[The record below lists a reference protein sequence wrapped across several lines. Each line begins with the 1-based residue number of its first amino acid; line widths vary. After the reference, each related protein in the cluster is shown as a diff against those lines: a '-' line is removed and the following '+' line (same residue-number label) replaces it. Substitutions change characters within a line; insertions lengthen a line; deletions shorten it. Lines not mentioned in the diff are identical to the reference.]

1 MRIGIDARFLT
12 HPQKGGFK
20 TYTEN
25 LVVALSEIDQG
36 NEYILYVDRQPSR
49 EAKLFERPNF
59 TFQVIPGDN
68 PGYGMFWREQ
78 YKLPQHAK
86 KDKLDVFHA
95 PCLTSPLWMDIPL
108 VVTIHDMIWYYPS
121 RYTKGKF
128 LLNKRKFMQWYYR
141 MVPAYA
147 IQKAD
152 AIITVSHS
160 SKQSIIDYLRIEDEK
175 IFVTHEAPAAIYHP
189 VESNGKMNLVREKY
203 GLTRN
208 FILAVGSTDPR
219 KNINT
224 LLKAFALLPESLR
237 EQYQLVIVWNHKLLE
252 STTLKAAKQQ
262 GISDQIL
269 FLRNV
274 EDEDLALIYNLATLF
289 VFPSLEEG
297 FGLPPLEAMACGTPV
312 LAADNSS
319 LPEIVGDAALQFSAE
334 NVGELTKL
342 ISNVLINPELQHN
355 MKERGIGRAACFSW
369 KKCGMETIDVYK
381 KTIS

>member
-1 MRIGIDARFLT
+1 
-12 HPQKGGFK
+12 
-20 TYTEN
+20 
-25 LVVALSEIDQG
+25 
-36 NEYILYVDRQPSR
+36 
-49 EAKLFERPNF
+49 
-59 TFQVIPGDN
+59 
-68 PGYGMFWREQ
+68 
-78 YKLPQHAK
+78 
-86 KDKLDVFHA
+86 
-95 PCLTSPLWMDIPL
+95 
-108 VVTIHDMIWYYPS
+108 
-121 RYTKGKF
+121 
-128 LLNKRKFMQWYYR
+128 
-141 MVPAYA
+141 
-147 IQKAD
+147 
-152 AIITVSHS
+152 
-160 SKQSIIDYLRIEDEK
+160 
-175 IFVTHEAPAAIYHP
+175 

-224 LLKAFALLPESLR
+224 LLKAYALLPESLR